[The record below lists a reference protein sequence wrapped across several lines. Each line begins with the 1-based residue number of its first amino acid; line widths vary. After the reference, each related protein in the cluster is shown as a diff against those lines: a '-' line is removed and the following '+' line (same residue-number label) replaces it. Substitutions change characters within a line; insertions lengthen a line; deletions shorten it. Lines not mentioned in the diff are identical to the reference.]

1 MKHCIVCS
9 IELNNDNHAIYRKRN
24 YINKCNN
31 CSNHEKKIQGRNRG
45 KAENNSRSKI
55 CRDNLKKN
63 DPVRYT
69 CIQLSNNAS
78 GRAKKFNMG
87 FDVNAAFL
95 ISIAPERCPVFDAVL
110 MYGGGIKGKYAA
122 SIDRIDSSKGYT
134 KDNVQ
139 IISYLANLMK
149 SNATQSEMNKFA
161 DWIKKGTH
169 KDSLK

>member
-1 MKHCIVCS
+1 MKNCIVCS
-9 IELNNDNHAIYRKRN
+9 VELSNDNHAIYRKRN
-24 YINKCNN
+24 YINKCNK

-45 KAENNSRSKI
+45 KA
-55 CRDNLKKN
+55 KKN
-63 DPVRYT
+63 TKIKTSIHNKNKHDPVRYT

-78 GRAKKFNMG
+78 GRAKKFNMD
-87 FDVNAAFL
+87 FDINSAFL
-95 ISIAPERCPVFDAVL
+95 IGISPIKCPVFNVDL
-110 MYGGGIKGKYAA
+110 IYGAGIKGKYAA

-149 SNATQSEMNKFA
+149 SNATHSEMVKFA
-161 DWIKKGTH
+161 EWIKNGTH